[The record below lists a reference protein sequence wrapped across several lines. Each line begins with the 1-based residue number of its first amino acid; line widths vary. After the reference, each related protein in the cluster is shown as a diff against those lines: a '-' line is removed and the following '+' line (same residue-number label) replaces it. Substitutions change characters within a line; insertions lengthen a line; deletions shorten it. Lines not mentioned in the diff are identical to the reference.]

1 MAVADGAAGA
11 FLDRSFAQQCGIDS
25 AANF

>member
-11 FLDRSFAQQCGIDS
+11 FLDRSFAKQCGIDS